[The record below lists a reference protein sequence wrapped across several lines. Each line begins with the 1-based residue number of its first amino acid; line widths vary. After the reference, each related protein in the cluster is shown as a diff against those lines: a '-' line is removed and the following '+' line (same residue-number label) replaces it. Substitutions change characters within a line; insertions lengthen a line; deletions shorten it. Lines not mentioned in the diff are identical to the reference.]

1 MARNDVDHAWLLFG
15 AVLVIFM
22 QAGFTMLEVGSVA
35 AKNTKNVSDA

>member
-1 MARNDVDHAWLLFG
+1 MADVDKAWLIFG

-35 AKNTKNVSDA
+35 AKNTKVS